1 MRVLVWWLRD
11 KPFERARIVGAERE
25 SKFVTLSVRD
35 FRTGRRAGSVAV
47 VIFITTSLGFL
58 SVPVVIAQNK
68 TTTAMEAPR
77 RDTSFIDT
85 NGTAHVA
92 RVIPVPGTISVEA
105 QKMLARVVSDAP
117 ETEDIAAQRKGLAMW
132 QAHAGE
138 EFRTIYPAN
147 VSTGTIAGVP
157 VKIVTPVATPDA
169 KRNRVLINLHG
180 GAFFLDAGSMTE
192 TIPIANLTQTK
203 VVAVMYRL
211 APEHPFP
218 AAVDDTVAVYKELLK
233 TYESRNIGLYGA
245 SAGAVLTAEVTVR
258 LKQLGLPLPAALGAF
273 SAFGDFSK
281 TGDSRAIYGLAGLA
295 GHLDPPGKGGPEA
308 DYMGTADPRDP
319 VLSPIFADLHG
330 MPPILLIT
338 GGRDMMLS
346 GTTILHRAYLKAG
359 VDARL
364 VVFEALPHGF
374 WNDPSLPESKE
385 AHLFMAEFFD
395 RRLGK

>member
-1 MRVLVWWLRD
+1 VGLSARDLRTKIRFHD
-11 KPFERARIVGAERE
+11 
-25 SKFVTLSVRD
+25 
-35 FRTGRRAGSVAV
+35 VAT
-47 VIFITTSLGFL
+47 VILITALLGFQF
-58 SVPVVIAQNK
+58 VHVVIARDK
-68 TTTAMEAPR
+68 ITTAKEAPQ
-77 RDTSFIDT
+77 RDTSFIDSD
-85 NGTAHVA
+85 GTAHVT
-92 RVIPVPGTISVEA
+92 RVIPVPSTISLEA

>member
-1 MRVLVWWLRD
+1 VGLSARDLRTKIRFHD
-11 KPFERARIVGAERE
+11 
-25 SKFVTLSVRD
+25 
-35 FRTGRRAGSVAV
+35 VAT
-47 VIFITTSLGFL
+47 VILITALLGFQF
-58 SVPVVIAQNK
+58 VHVVIARDK
-68 TTTAMEAPR
+68 ITTAKEAPQ
-77 RDTSFIDT
+77 RDTSFIDSD
-85 NGTAHVA
+85 GTAHVT
-92 RVIPVPGTISVEA
+92 RVIPVPSTISLEA

-233 TYESRNIGLYGA
+233 TYESRNIGL
-245 SAGAVLTAEVTVR
+245 
-258 LKQLGLPLPAALGAF
+258 
-273 SAFGDFSK
+273 
-281 TGDSRAIYGLAGLA
+281 
-295 GHLDPPGKGGPEA
+295 
-308 DYMGTADPRDP
+308 
-319 VLSPIFADLHG
+319 
-330 MPPILLIT
+330 
-338 GGRDMMLS
+338 
-346 GTTILHRAYLKAG
+346 
-359 VDARL
+359 
-364 VVFEALPHGF
+364 
-374 WNDPSLPESKE
+374 
-385 AHLFMAEFFD
+385 
-395 RRLGK
+395 